1 MDFAISVV
9 RFPAFGCQG
18 PSTCFLQE
26 IKRFTAALGAAV
38 FQERFGLQSLFGAAL
53 IVCGIVIS
61 QLQKP
66 EAARRTGECPGRQVV
81 FK

>member
-1 MDFAISVV
+1 MK
-9 RFPAFGCQG
+9 FG
-18 PSTCFLQE
+18 
-26 IKRFTAALGAAV
+26 ALTRRNAELLLAAV

-66 EAARRTGECPGRQVV
+66 DAARRTGECPGRQVV